1 MSSNTDVVDIIISS
15 KDRILD
21 PIAARHRT
29 LGGVGLAEFQV
40 NNNGVTATYI
50 ATLDDD
56 EAYSIVMAY
65 DTRGML
71 TDDWHD
77 VKIRIYQENDA
88 AGPPFENDEDDE
100 AEPGNNPLKLS
111 GYGAYGAL
119 VPPTPPP
126 LQSGGGLRKKAPS
139 PSAKK
144 WTSTGRKTKC
154 SDGSKRTLW
163 RCSATGELRVRR
175 VSTRNGKQ
183 TTRYV
188 KP

>member
-77 VKIRIYQENDA
+77 VKIRIYQNHS
-88 AGPPFENDEDDE
+88 AGPPVEPDDD
-100 AEPGNNPLKLS
+100 PLNLS

-119 VPPTPPP
+119 EPPTPPP
-126 LQSGGGLRKKAPS
+126 SQVGGGLRKKAPS

>member
-1 MSSNTDVVDIIISS
+1 M
-15 KDRILD
+15 
-21 PIAARHRT
+21 RT
-29 LGGVGLAEFQV
+29 LGGLGLVEFR
-40 NNNGVTATYI
+40 VTNPLNVEGPTYI
-50 ATLDDD
+50 AAAKDLDDVT
-56 EAYSIVMAY
+56 YSIVMAY
-65 DTRGML
+65 DATGKVIVEVWDNV
-71 TDDWHD
+71 TIKVGPVHWQDDAID
-77 VKIRIYQENDA
+77 SEDTAY
-88 AGPPFENDEDDE
+88 PPPPP
-100 AEPGNNPLKLS
+100 PGFSSLS
-111 GYGAYGAL
+111 GYL
-119 VPPTPPP
+119 SEPSPVPSPV
-126 LQSGGGLRKKAPS
+126 LGGGLRKKAPS